1 MTGPEHYLRAERLL
15 DHAAGMLDA
24 DVAAEERAELIARQ
38 AVAVTM
44 AHAHAALAAAQW
56 PGSAPTWTRSTPAPG
71 VMPRPPASPAEAAL
85 HVDVGASVRPDTLH
99 RFFRICGARRLAC

>member
-1 MTGPEHYLRAERLL
+1 MTGPERYLRAERLL

-44 AHAHAALAAAQW
+44 AHAHAALAAAAVA
-56 PGSAPTWTRSTPAPG
+56 GLSAH
-71 VMPRPPASPAEAAL
+71 L
-85 HVDVGASVRPDTLH
+85 DTLDT
-99 RFFRICGARRLAC
+99 RAWRDAAATRITS